1 MTFIEAVEMLEANI
15 EAAATDPNHPY
26 NMNIQNLLR
35 EKAIICEQQAS
46 LTDHLYDSTR
56 NQHEH

>member
-1 MTFIEAVEMLEANI
+1 MNENEKMTFIEAVEMLEANI

-46 LTDHLYDSTR
+46 LTDHL
-56 NQHEH
+56 